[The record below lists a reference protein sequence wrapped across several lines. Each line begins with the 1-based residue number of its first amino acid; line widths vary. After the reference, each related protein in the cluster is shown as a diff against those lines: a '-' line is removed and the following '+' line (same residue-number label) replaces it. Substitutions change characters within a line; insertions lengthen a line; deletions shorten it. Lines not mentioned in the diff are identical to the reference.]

1 MDQDAVELRHIEQPR
16 QVAVAEFVLRPILI
30 LRGLDFQRDVV
41 CPVGDSGCGIHFL
54 FAIVEPPVFVQVSH
68 GIFDGV
74 ADLLPV
80 DVEPADGI
88 GRLQCDAF
96 QK

>member
-41 CPVGDSGCGIHFL
+41 CPVGDSGFGVNFL

-68 GIFDGV
+68 GQGAELDG
-74 ADLLPV
+74 DIPTGL
-80 DVEPADGI
+80 
-88 GRLQCDAF
+88 
-96 QK
+96 